1 MDKIDDILQR
11 LGAQQ
16 PDIAN
21 PGDLT
26 DRIMANLPDKRETPL
41 QQEAVTT
48 RTYRFVTALHIV
60 SSMAAVLLVGLF
72 LYVNKPLV
80 EARTKTNKVPHYYTN
95 ARPAGSTLKDVY
107 TNRRQRD
114 RLISY
119 TQLRKKYY
127 EEK

>member
-1 MDKIDDILQR
+1 MDKIDDILER
-11 LGAQQ
+11 LSAQQ
-16 PDIAN
+16 PELDN

-48 RTYRFVTALHIV
+48 RTYRFVTALRIV

-80 EARTKTNKVPHYYTN
+80 EARTKTNKAPHYYTN
-95 ARPAGSTLKDVY
+95 ALPAGSTLKDVY
-107 TNRRQRD
+107 TSRRQQD
-114 RLISY
+114 KLVSY
-119 TQLRKKYY
+119 TQLRTKYY

>member
-48 RTYRFVTALHIV
+48 RTYRFVTALRIV
-60 SSMAAVLLVGLF
+60 SSIAAAWLIGLF
-72 LYVNKPLV
+72 LYVNKPAPEQQKEKS
-80 EARTKTNKVPHYYTN
+80 EAPHYYTN
-95 ARPAGSTLKDVY
+95 ALPAGSTLKDVY
-107 TNRRQRD
+107 TSRRQQD
-114 RLISY
+114 KLVSY
-119 TQLRKKYY
+119 TQLRTKYY

>member
-11 LGAQQ
+11 LSAQQ

-26 DRIMANLPDKRETPL
+26 DRIMANLPDRREAP
-41 QQEAVTT
+41 QQPEATTT
-48 RTYRFVTALHIV
+48 RTCRFVTALRIV
-60 SSMAAVLLVGLF
+60 SSMAALLLVGLF
-72 LYVNKPLV
+72 LYVNKSVV
-80 EARTKTNKVPHYYTN
+80 EAPTETNKVPHYYTN

-114 RLISY
+114 KLISY